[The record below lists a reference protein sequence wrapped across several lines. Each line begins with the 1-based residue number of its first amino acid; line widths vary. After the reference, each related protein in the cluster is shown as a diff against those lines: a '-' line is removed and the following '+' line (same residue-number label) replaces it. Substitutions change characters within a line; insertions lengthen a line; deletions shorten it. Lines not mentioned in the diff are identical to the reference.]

1 MGGDA
6 SRLPKEDNNVCRSQ
20 GLQDHAILPEL
31 PECIPGVAG
40 PPNTARHSC
49 QLGEQGE
56 RHLIPV
62 QSPHSPPSSKTPW
75 MKHHPCS
82 IPVLKR
88 SKMLP
93 CRRDQRWCI
102 HNTVSGF
109 LLSRE
114 ALGRE
119 EKLSSE
125 VKLCTCLETHVS
137 CLHSWTADGRETAR
151 FHGLC
156 CWSEGLPSPPL
167 GCFELSPSSFVS
179 TGRKHFLQ

>member
-1 MGGDA
+1 MSVGLRA
-6 SRLPKEDNNVCRSQ
+6 CKTMPFSQ
-20 GLQDHAILPEL
+20 SFLSA
-31 PECIPGVAG
+31 GVAD

-49 QLGEQGE
+49 QLGERGE

-62 QSPHSPPSSKTPW
+62 QSPHSPPSSKTPC

-82 IPVLKR
+82 IPALKR
-88 SKMLP
+88 SKMPP

-102 HNTVSGF
+102 QDTVSGF

-156 CWSEGLPSPPL
+156 CWSEGPPSPPL

-179 TGRKHFLQ
+179 TGQKHFLQ